1 MEIAVAPD
9 SDQEKAVVLA
19 GDYLNKFTGDQIER
33 ECRKRIDEGCKKLV
47 VDFSRTEIVNSVG
60 ISILLGV
67 IDTAASAGA
76 TVVFSDVN
84 EHTAE
89 LFDMLGVSRH
99 ALVNP
104 N

>member
-1 MEIAVAPD
+1 
-9 SDQEKAVVLA
+9 
-19 GDYLNKFTGDQIER
+19 
-33 ECRKRIDEGCKKLV
+33 
-47 VDFSRTEIVNSVG
+47 
-60 ISILLGV
+60 
-67 IDTAASAGA
+67 
-76 TVVFSDVN
+76 VFSEVN